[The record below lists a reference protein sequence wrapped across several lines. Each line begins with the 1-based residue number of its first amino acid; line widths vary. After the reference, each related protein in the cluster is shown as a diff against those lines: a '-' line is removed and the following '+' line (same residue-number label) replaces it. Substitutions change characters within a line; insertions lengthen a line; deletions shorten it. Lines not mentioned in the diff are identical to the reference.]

1 MKNRILCIGEILWD
15 LLPAGAKAGG
25 APMNVALH
33 LFKFGFKVRFA
44 GKVGNDPPGDS
55 LRMFLQSHGLDAN
68 LLQVDNQLPTST
80 VVVHLGPDNQ
90 VDFEIVDNVAWDRIE
105 FTDDLLDT
113 SRQSD
118 VIIYGTLAA
127 RHEFSRN
134 TILKVLDN
142 TSGIK
147 LIDVNLRAPFNK
159 QEMVEPLLEKA
170 DIAKLNDDELR
181 HIGKWYDQSGGEK
194 EMTRWLSDR
203 YKCDLICITRG
214 ARGALIYNKG
224 EFYEH
229 PGFKVKVEDTVGSG
243 DAFLAG
249 FLANYLAGKDLCS
262 SLEFAC
268 ATGALVATKSGA
280 TPDYSIGEIN
290 EIIKTYGKS
299 IHTI

>member
-1 MKNRILCIGEILWD
+1 MMKNRILCIGEILWD

-33 LFKFGFKVRFA
+33 LLKLGFEVRFA
-44 GKVGNDPPGDS
+44 GKVGNDALGDS
-55 LRMFLQSHGLDAN
+55 LRRFLQSNGLDIS
-68 LLQVDNQLPTST
+68 LLQVDDKLPTST

-90 VDFEIVDNVAWDRIE
+90 VDFEIVDNVAWDQIE

-113 SRQSD
+113 SRKSD

-134 TILKVLDN
+134 TILSALKN

-147 LIDVNLRAPFNK
+147 LIDVNLRAPYNK
-159 QEMVEPLLEKA
+159 KEIVEPLLEIA

-181 HIGKWYDQSGGEK
+181 HIGKWYDKTGEEK
-194 EMTRWLSDR
+194 ELTKWLSDK

-224 EFYEH
+224 EFHEH

-249 FLANYLAGKDLCS
+249 FLANYLAGKDLYS

-268 ATGALVATKSGA
+268 ATGALVATRAGA
-280 TPDYSIGEIN
+280 TPEYRIDEIN
-290 EIIKTYGKS
+290 EIIKAWSKKQ
-299 IHTI
+299 TI